1 MNESTAKS
9 IYYKFLKTGQ
19 KHSLKNPKE
28 SLVELCQ
35 GKAEERLTR
44 EKHKITITGL
54 FNRQTRA
61 EPVKKGLI
69 SIQTMNKKTGGFSRA

>member
-28 SLVELCQ
+28 SPVELCQ
-35 GKAEERLTR
+35 GKAEERLSR
-44 EKHKITITGL
+44 ERHKITITGL
-54 FNRQTRA
+54 FNRKSRA
-61 EPVKKGLI
+61 DPVKKGLI
-69 SIQTMNKKTGGFSRA
+69 SKQAMNKKAGGFSRA